1 MGDRGGHAAEGPRDL
16 GAAGLSQGDP
26 TQQSVRKLRPGPVA
40 ATRPQGLSPPS
51 RPPSHMQPR
60 GRVRTPWGAHQVRGA
75 RVLAPRH
82 PYNHPLSQR
91 PMRAYFTDE
100 ETEAK
105 GRGVQL
111 WPLPAPSAARHVW
124 GAARGARPPPTCVTG
139 GGVTGLSE
147 PRTPLCGGRGA
158 CPQGCPRTARARAAL
173 RQVWELAVSF
183 PGSSGGGVTGWG
195 GGGGGAPGPGRSEG
209 REPQGQQEEEPG
221 TRVRATPHLE
231 ARLKVGDFPEPSS
244 PVSRENGRGFGTDT
258 ARPDGPTTRT
268 QWHQLSAPRPPRPS
282 TPSTPTP
289 QREPG

>member
-1 MGDRGGHAAEGPRDL
+1 MCAVCACMCMCMCACMHVCVCCKCAEDAAHHTEPAPLEFLLILRTSCWGQGAGPLALGLEPCGGQGRARCGGARGL
-16 GAAGLSQGDP
+16 GGAGLSQGDP

-124 GAARGARPPPTCVTG
+124 GAARGARPPPTCVRG
-139 GGVTGLSE
+139 GGSLASLSPT
-147 PRTPLCGGRGA
+147 PRSVEGEAPVPRAVPAQLGPGPRSGRCGSWP
-158 CPQGCPRTARARAAL
+158 CPSRAA
-173 RQVWELAVSF
+173 A
-183 PGSSGGGVTGWG
+183 
-195 GGGGGAPGPGRSEG
+195 A
-209 REPQGQQEEEPG
+209 
-221 TRVRATPHLE
+221 A
-231 ARLKVGDFPEPSS
+231 A
-244 PVSRENGRGFGTDT
+244 
-258 ARPDGPTTRT
+258 
-268 QWHQLSAPRPPRPS
+268 
-282 TPSTPTP
+282 
-289 QREPG
+289 